1 MQDEN
6 THQPICPK
14 CGYDQ
19 SGAIATW
26 ESQCPVDGTCP
37 ECGLGFA
44 WADVFDPSRVF
55 LSWYFEHT
63 SKKRHATRRIPA
75 TLMHLI
81 LPNRFWKKLSVQS
94 PVYPKRLWGWVGIS
108 VLALYLLAAMLSIGL
123 NAYIT
128 FRYNQFATDAL
139 NQGLIQPSF
148 AAQYKT
154 DMSQLSYWSELVL
167 DQALMP
173 LKDFVSGN
181 DSASQIALILAG
193 MILLWTLVLSVI
205 PVTRRRAKLRMAH
218 VQRSITLS
226 FLMVIIVFMLTVI
239 TGAINEVLRYAGH
252 TVAGSWGNTY
262 SLAQTRFVQSDYYAR
277 WVVTVLFVATLI
289 WIQWFWIAAIRRG
302 WQIRSFMLP
311 ILGLIASLLAGYVVF
326 MYLSQY

>member
-1 MQDEN
+1 
-6 THQPICPK
+6 
-14 CGYDQ
+14 
-19 SGAIATW
+19 
-26 ESQCPVDGTCP
+26 
-37 ECGLGFA
+37 
-44 WADVFDPSRVF
+44 
-55 LSWYFEHT
+55 
-63 SKKRHATRRIPA
+63 
-75 TLMHLI
+75 MHLI

-226 FLMVIIVFMLTVI
+226 VLMVIIVFMLTVI